1 MQMKVSKKL
10 LLPDWAERR
19 ERAFNSTS
27 SISTTRPNAPFLAQ
41 LTLPDY
47 FNLQA
52 LVTEQQNK
60 KEKKAQTEESPT
72 NKMTRKRHACFRNTQ
87 DFGPKKKRNTQD
99 LLTKRKKEKKHTR
112 FWPKKTKRDTQDELD
127 NSKMKGKKVKSN
139 EANPPIFL
147 CLLFSWGGGFW
158 AIVFIFPQCLFLI
171 LYEPLQ
177 QAQQNPIE
185 IQSLVINY
193 FIKKSLSLTK
203 KKTRNHFLKGN
214 NQYWPKK
221 KENNQYRP
229 KNKKEIINNQKKR
242 NNNF

>member
-1 MQMKVSKKL
+1 MWRKGNEEYTQSKISRTKKKMEMRCKWRFSKKL

-72 NKMTRKRHACFRNTQ
+72 NKTTRKRHACFRNTQ

-99 LLTKRKKEKKHTR
+99 LLTKRKETHKILTQINKKRHTR
-112 FWPKKTKRDTQDELD
+112 WIGQF
-127 NSKMKGKKVKSN
+127 
-139 EANPPIFL
+139 
-147 CLLFSWGGGFW
+147 
-158 AIVFIFPQCLFLI
+158 
-171 LYEPLQ
+171 
-177 QAQQNPIE
+177 
-185 IQSLVINY
+185 
-193 FIKKSLSLTK
+193 
-203 KKTRNHFLKGN
+203 
-214 NQYWPKK
+214 
-221 KENNQYRP
+221 
-229 KNKKEIINNQKKR
+229 
-242 NNNF
+242 

>member
-99 LLTKRKKEKKHTR
+99 
-112 FWPKKTKRDTQDELD
+112 FDPKKQKETH
-127 NSKMKGKKVKSN
+127 KMNWTILKWKVKKLNQTKQILLYFSVFC
-139 EANPPIFL
+139 FL
-147 CLLFSWGGGFW
+147 GEGGSGLLSSFSHSAF
-158 AIVFIFPQCLFLI
+158 
-171 LYEPLQ
+171 
-177 QAQQNPIE
+177 
-185 IQSLVINY
+185 S
-193 FIKKSLSLTK
+193 
-203 KKTRNHFLKGN
+203 
-214 NQYWPKK
+214 
-221 KENNQYRP
+221 
-229 KNKKEIINNQKKR
+229 
-242 NNNF
+242 